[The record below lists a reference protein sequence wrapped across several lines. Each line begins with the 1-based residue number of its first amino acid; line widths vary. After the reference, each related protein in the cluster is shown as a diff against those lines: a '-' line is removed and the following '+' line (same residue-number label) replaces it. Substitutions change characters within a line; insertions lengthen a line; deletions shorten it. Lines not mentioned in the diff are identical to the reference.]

1 MSTIT
6 RGKEY
11 ANAQDIESILAELI
25 PVDNSITPSNG
36 DILVFNSIKQE
47 YEPSGFTPF
56 AFPPGTDLNAAN
68 SSGWIDIQP
77 TIDAI
82 TNIDSTHL

>member
-1 MSTIT
+1 M
-6 RGKEY
+6 
-11 ANAQDIESILAELI
+11 
-25 PVDNSITPSNG
+25 
-36 DILVFNSIKQE
+36 FNSIKQE

-82 TNIDSTHL
+82 TNIDSTHLWIDGTNMMNANLNINGFDLVNSDKIIGLSSVAI